1 MPPNESNGDYEC
13 GRDSTCPDYHFLSL
27 VKVAER
33 GMRLS
38 ADRVWKVWEQP
49 ILDPR
54 PACCKN
60 VFRPVVCDQAR
71 NTAPNAIA
79 RTSDIF
85 FMILFQPPRTE
96 SKEGA
101 ERLYWKKVKSPSQ
114 REVVKFNGVRS
125 IFTKIMQTA
134 QVVSR
139 ADTGERNKIADQMRL
154 VEIALF

>member
-1 MPPNESNGDYEC
+1 MHPWGVADPAASSQVPSNG
-13 GRDSTCPDYHFLSL
+13 L
-27 VKVAER
+27 VFA
-33 GMRLS
+33 
-38 ADRVWKVWEQP
+38 WTQ
-49 ILDPR
+49 
-54 PACCKN
+54 
-60 VFRPVVCDQAR
+60 VVCDQAKH
-71 NTAPNAIA
+71 TAPNAIS

-85 FMILFQPPRTE
+85 FMILFSPQEPKSTQ

-114 REVVKFNGVRS
+114 REVAEFNGLRS

-139 ADTGERNKIADQMRL
+139 ADTGERDKIADQMRL

>member
-1 MPPNESNGDYEC
+1 MDSSLL
-13 GRDSTCPDYHFLSL
+13 GRNLS
-27 VKVAER
+27 VTR
-33 GMRLS
+33 
-38 ADRVWKVWEQP
+38 Q
-49 ILDPR
+49 
-54 PACCKN
+54 KN
-60 VFRPVVCDQAR
+60 P
-71 NTAPNAIA
+71 APNAIA

-96 SKEGA
+96 STESKEGA

-114 REVVKFNGVRS
+114 REVVECNGVRS

>member
-1 MPPNESNGDYEC
+1 MLNFEAPKVK
-13 GRDSTCPDYHFLSL
+13 SL
-27 VKVAER
+27 RRIKPVAENPLIVLPLIVC
-33 GMRLS
+33 GG
-38 ADRVWKVWEQP
+38 E
-49 ILDPR
+49 
-54 PACCKN
+54 
-60 VFRPVVCDQAR
+60 FVCDQAK

-114 REVVKFNGVRS
+114 REVIELNGVRS
-125 IFTKIMQTA
+125 IVTKIMQTS

-139 ADTGERNKIADQMRL
+139 AETGERNKIADQMRL
-154 VEIALF
+154 IEIALF

>member
-13 GRDSTCPDYHFLSL
+13 GRDSTCPDYHFLPL

-38 ADRVWKVWEQP
+38 ADRVWKVWERP
-49 ILDPR
+49 RLDPR
-54 PACCKN
+54 PARCKN
-60 VFRPVVCDQAR
+60 VFRPVVCDLAR

-85 FMILFQPPRTE
+85 FQPPRSE

-114 REVVKFNGVRS
+114 REVVEVNGVRS

>member
-1 MPPNESNGDYEC
+1 MESVGATDT
-13 GRDSTCPDYHFLSL
+13 RP
-27 VKVAER
+27 AA
-33 GMRLS
+33 RLLQ
-38 ADRVWKVWEQP
+38 KCLP
-49 ILDPR
+49 PR
-54 PACCKN
+54 PQLKYSHLST
-60 VFRPVVCDQAR
+60 QL
-71 NTAPNAIA
+71 
-79 RTSDIF
+79 F

-96 SKEGA
+96 SKEEA

-114 REVVKFNGVRS
+114 REVVEFNGVRS

>member
-1 MPPNESNGDYEC
+1 
-13 GRDSTCPDYHFLSL
+13 
-27 VKVAER
+27 
-33 GMRLS
+33 
-38 ADRVWKVWEQP
+38 
-49 ILDPR
+49 
-54 PACCKN
+54 
-60 VFRPVVCDQAR
+60 
-71 NTAPNAIA
+71 
-79 RTSDIF
+79 
-85 FMILFQPPRTE
+85 MILFQPSRTESTE

-114 REVVKFNGVRS
+114 REVVEFNGVRS

>member
-1 MPPNESNGDYEC
+1 MDSSLL
-13 GRDSTCPDYHFLSL
+13 GRNLS
-27 VKVAER
+27 VTRQK
-33 GMRLS
+33 
-38 ADRVWKVWEQP
+38 
-49 ILDPR
+49 
-54 PACCKN
+54 
-60 VFRPVVCDQAR
+60 

-114 REVVKFNGVRS
+114 REVVEFNGVRS

>member
-1 MPPNESNGDYEC
+1 MPPNKSTGDYEC
-13 GRDSTCPDYHFLSL
+13 GRDSTCPDYHFQPL

-33 GMRLS
+33 GMGLS
-38 ADRVWKVWEQP
+38 ADR
-49 ILDPR
+49 
-54 PACCKN
+54 
-60 VFRPVVCDQAR
+60 
-71 NTAPNAIA
+71 
-79 RTSDIF
+79 TSGIF

-114 REVVKFNGVRS
+114 REVVEFNGVRS